1 MPDALCDTGP
11 LLHLHEISDL
21 AALEVFETLLL
32 PRQVVQE
39 LDAFELPLKVLF
51 PEEGSQPS
59 IELPPKVDWKPIHQ
73 SSPELSPADA
83 EVLAT
88 GRKQGFR
95 HPILTDDLTLRRRI
109 EQEGGLAVG
118 SLGILLRNHRV
129 GRYDLDELKN
139 MVQRLMDASTLH
151 LSPGFRAYVRSLI
164 QSLP

>member
-11 LLHLHEISDL
+11 LLHLHEIFGL
-21 AALEVFETLLL
+21 AALGVFETLLI
-32 PRQVVQE
+32 PRQVAQE
-39 LDAFELPLKVLF
+39 LDSFELALEALF
-51 PEEGSQPS
+51 PEEDSQPS

-73 SSPELSPADA
+73 SFPELSPGDA

-88 GRKQGFR
+88 GRKLGFR

-118 SLGILLRNHRV
+118 SLGILLRNYRV
-129 GRYDLDELKN
+129 GRYDLDQLED

-151 LSPGFRAYVRSLI
+151 MGPPFRAYVHSL
-164 QSLP
+164 LKTLG